1 MSKPSTDLHHLHET
15 LAKRVKDKDVARW
28 ESAGAL
34 LRQFEK
40 LQLEHYRTDLRAFDT
55 FLPPRLVRSA
65 KDRELVGFFGAG
77 VSAEAGVPLWWDLL
91 STLGIPRD
99 ISEEPELEHD
109 PLTAA
114 EVLAHQ
120 VGIQDLDEALRHA
133 VQKESTPAVPHFLLA
148 QLFQA
153 VYVTTNYD
161 TLFEKAWKMVHDDA
175 DLEVV
180 TTDADLARLGK
191 STLHTNGDGC
201 VLFKLHGCVERSGE
215 ELVLTRSQYRRHYR
229 TNRGMFDAVRDVL
242 GRSNTLFLGFGHR
255 DPEITRLVDD
265 VIHTFETSAVTEPD
279 PARPAFYSLQ
289 FNMRE
294 RTPEIF
300 AARGIVA
307 LRPPISLE
315 PPDGI
320 DPRTLALTRSLID
333 VLGAID
339 SEMHEQLNLDES
351 LTEALERLSA
361 DIRDGITKLDVLT
374 ATLNGD
380 PRMVDRSALKACGEQ
395 LDTLASQ
402 GVYVLDVSGATV
414 DSWRPPRLS
423 LSARRDA
430 NFRNRP
436 YVRQARMY
444 RQSFA
449 STTVRSLF
457 NGNATAFLCVPI
469 LGPNKTYRGL
479 AFSAFQVGSWQTPL
493 ELQSE
498 MQAAYGSKEV
508 SFLLVD
514 SNGVLLLPPNVEF
527 PPRKAKV
534 KGEPGAANLGFEFE
548 RLRRLSRR
556 DKLVER
562 IWNNIVPLAQD
573 DDVIRLGEV
582 EMYSVVAEVPN
593 TRWKLALSIA
603 T

>member
-1 MSKPSTDLHHLHET
+1 MSKPSTRLEDLQSALT
-15 LAKRVKDKDVARW
+15 KRVNAHDLARW
-28 ESAGAL
+28 ESAGPL

-40 LQLEHYRTDLRAFDT
+40 LQLAHYKTDLHAFDT
-55 FLPPRLVRSA
+55 FLPPRLVDSA
-65 KDRELVGFFGAG
+65 KKRELVGFFGAG

-91 STLGIPRD
+91 STLGIPHD
-99 ISEEPELEHD
+99 MGEEPELEHD

-114 EVLAHQ
+114 EVIAHR

-133 VQKESTPAVPHFLLA
+133 ILKSKTPAVPHLLLA

-161 TLFEKAWKMVHDDA
+161 TLFENAWKMVHGV
-175 DLEVV
+175 EPEIV
-180 TTDADLARLGK
+180 TTDADLVRLNSG
-191 STLHTNGDGC
+191 TLHTSGDCC
-201 VLFKLHGCVERSGE
+201 VLFKLHGCVKRSGE

-229 TNRGMFDAVRDVL
+229 TNRVMFDAVRDVL

-265 VIHTFETSAVTEPD
+265 VIHNFETRESDA
-279 PARPAFYSLQ
+279 AKHHQPAFYSLQ

-320 DPRTLALTRSLID
+320 DPRTLALTRSLTD
-333 VLGAID
+333 LLGAID
-339 SEMHEQLNLDES
+339 SDIHDDLNLDES
-351 LTEALERLSA
+351 LAEARDRLSA
-361 DIRDGITKLDVLT
+361 EILGGIEKLDVLVD
-374 ATLNGD
+374 TLSGD
-380 PRMVDRSALKACGEQ
+380 PRTVEQSELAICGER
-395 LDTLASQ
+395 LDTLAGQ
-402 GVYVLDVSGATV
+402 GVYVLDVSGDTIE
-414 DSWRPPRLS
+414 SWQPPGLTS
-423 LSARRDA
+423 TNRRDA
-430 NFRNRP
+430 NFRERP
-436 YVRQARMY
+436 YVRQAQMY
-444 RQSFA
+444 RQPFA
-449 STTVRSLF
+449 STTVESMF

-469 LGPNKTYRGL
+469 VAPDETYRGL
-479 AFSAFQVGSWQTPL
+479 VFSAFQVGSWQTPL
-493 ELQSE
+493 DLQRELKSRYATQ
-498 MQAAYGSKEV
+498 EV

-514 SNGVLLLPPNVEF
+514 NNGVLLLPPNTEF
-527 PPRKAKV
+527 PPREV
-534 KGEPGAANLGFEFE
+534 QVEGESEAANLGFEFE

-582 EMYSVVAEVPN
+582 EMYSVVTEVKH